1 MSVVLVSVQV
11 DEPPAVPLPAVPLP
25 AVPLPAVPL
34 PAVPLPPAGLPVPAV
49 VLPPAAEAPAA
60 PPLLRAL
67 SLLLELQ
74 PPVTANAAVAAA
86 TVQTPTSLT
95 ERILDISSTSDEL
108 LPISRKPCRYHIS
121 RELPALVLCDLSRMA
136 KRVLA
141 TRHLKISQRSHVAA
155 RSGRLLIATSQL
167 H

>member
-1 MSVVLVSVQV
+1 MSVVLVSVHV

-25 AVPLPAVPL
+25 AVPLPAVPV
-34 PAVPLPPAGLPVPAV
+34 PAVPVPPAGLPVPAV
-49 VLPPAAEAPAA
+49 LLPPAAGAPAA

-74 PPVTANAAVAAA
+74 PPVTANAAAAAA

-108 LPISRKPCRYHIS
+108 RSRS
-121 RELPALVLCDLSRMA
+121 
-136 KRVLA
+136 
-141 TRHLKISQRSHVAA
+141 
-155 RSGRLLIATSQL
+155 
-167 H
+167 